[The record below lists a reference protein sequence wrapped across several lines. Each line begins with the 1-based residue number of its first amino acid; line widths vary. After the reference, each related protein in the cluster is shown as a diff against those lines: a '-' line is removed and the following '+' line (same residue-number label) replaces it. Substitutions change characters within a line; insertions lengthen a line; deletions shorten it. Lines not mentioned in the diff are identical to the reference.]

1 MPGLAF
7 LLCMIT
13 SLLSAVLLW
22 RAARGP
28 TRRLL
33 LWSAAFFVGM
43 AINNLLLFVDVIT
56 GPNVNWM
63 TPANVVAAVSVIGL
77 IYALVWEAT

>member
-7 LLCMIT
+7 ILCAIT
-13 SLLSAVLLW
+13 SLLSGVLLW

-33 LWSAAFFVGM
+33 LWSAAFFFGM
-43 AINNLLLFVDVIT
+43 TLNNLLLFVDVVT

-63 TPANVVAAVSVIGL
+63 TPANVVAAVSLVGL
-77 IYALVWEAT
+77 IYALIWEST